1 VRRVSLLAVTVGAA
15 LGMTAPASA
24 QVKRYALES
33 TEGLRLHNVAVEPA
47 TVAHFRN
54 PTIDTSPGR

>member
-1 VRRVSLLAVTVGAA
+1 MTRFAVALLLLCCARGW
-15 LGMTAPASA
+15 TADQSFP
-24 QVKRYALES
+24 LES
-33 TEGLRLHNVAVEPA
+33 TDGLRLHNVAVEPA